1 MGGVFWRTL
10 LSVSTHSPDVRI
22 VGSVDIS
29 TLPRVQRVSSVI
41 EIAFSVLCFGYGV
54 IAPKHW
60 QSVAL
65 GALLSWDAIRILGWK
80 LEMTPEYLRIRR
92 YFLWRS
98 IPWVQILK
106 IGVGDT
112 WGRGQK
118 AVRLDVTSQP
128 MTILGAF
135 PEPFARAVSDCLQS
149 EINRRRN
156 VTPV

>member
-1 MGGVFWRTL
+1 MLWRTL
-10 LSVSTHSPDVRI
+10 LTVSTHGPNVRV
-22 VGSVDIS
+22 VGAADIS
-29 TLPRVQRVSSVI
+29 RLPRVQRVSSVI
-41 EIAFSVLCFGYGV
+41 EIAFSVLCFSYGV
-54 IAPKHW
+54 IAPKSW
-60 QSVAL
+60 LYLAL
-65 GALLSWDAIRILGWK
+65 GTFLSWDAIRILGWK
-80 LEMTPEYLRIRR
+80 LETTPEYLRIRR

-98 IPWVQILK
+98 IPWAQILK

-128 MTILGAF
+128 MTTLGAF
-135 PEPFARAVSDCLQS
+135 PEPFALAVRDCLQT